1 MNMEKRVCIGK
12 IVAAHG
18 IKGEVKV
25 QPHNSNPADWNK
37 LGELENKDASQT
49 FSIKVAEKSL
59 ANANVRVKIKG
70 VDTRNEAE
78 ALIGTEFYVNRD
90 KLPELGEEEYYLQ
103 DLIGLQVCL
112 KTSDNVIGKVVRF
125 YNFGAGD
132 IIELKINGQKETEM
146 LPFTKQYVPEINI
159 AQGYVIV
166 SSATMIFAEDEEGE
180 DGVQG

>member
-1 MNMEKRVCIGK
+1 MEERICIGK

-25 QPHNSNPADWNK
+25 QPKRSNPADWEK
-37 LGELENKDASQT
+37 LGELENKDANKI
-49 FSIKVAEKSL
+49 FVIKVVGKSL

-78 ALIGTEFYVNRD
+78 ALIGTELYANRD
-90 KLPELGEEEYYLQ
+90 KLPQLDDEEYYLQ
-103 DLIGLQVCL
+103 DLIGLKVCL
-112 KTSDNVIGKVVRF
+112 KTPDNVVGKVLQF

-132 IIELKINGQKETEM
+132 IIELKLNAQKATEM

-166 SSATMIFAEDEEGE
+166 SSTTMIYAADDEGE
-180 DGVQG
+180 DDAQG